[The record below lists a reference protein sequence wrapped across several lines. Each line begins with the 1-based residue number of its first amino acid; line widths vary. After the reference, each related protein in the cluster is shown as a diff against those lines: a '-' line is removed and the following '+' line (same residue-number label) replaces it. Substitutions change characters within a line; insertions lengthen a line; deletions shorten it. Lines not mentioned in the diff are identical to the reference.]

1 MEFAGGDSESH
12 RASSRPD
19 SGVGVVDRWRGVE
32 CYWSLSVPRHSAG
45 DLWRIADHSRIVLIR
60 LTRMKPTAYFIRL
73 SAALLLA
80 LVVTPLAYI
89 GILAANL
96 AYISSGSN
104 WAITRT
110 IAIVTGVLLFTGP
123 ICILVILGRKHRL
136 PNYMKELSFRNLFRW
151 QLIIL
156 VSLMAFGIGLA
167 EAATHL
173 Y

>member
-1 MEFAGGDSESH
+1 
-12 RASSRPD
+12 
-19 SGVGVVDRWRGVE
+19 
-32 CYWSLSVPRHSAG
+32 
-45 DLWRIADHSRIVLIR
+45 
-60 LTRMKPTAYFIRL
+60 MKRTTYFIRL

-80 LVVTPLAYI
+80 LAVTPLAYI
-89 GILAANL
+89 GILVANL

-104 WAITRT
+104 WAVIRA
-110 IAIVTGVLLFTGP
+110 IAIVVGLLLLVGPVYILSVLSK
-123 ICILVILGRKHRL
+123 RHRL
-136 PNYMKELSFRNLFRW
+136 PNYMTELSVRNLFRW